1 VTRQLK
7 PKADPTAAPAILP
20 DQFIKWFAERG
31 WSPRAHQIELLARA
45 QAGKSVLL
53 IAPTGAGKTLAGF
66 MPTLTDLAERPKR
79 KPGEAR
85 RGVHTLY
92 ISPLKALAVDIE
104 RNLGKPVEEMGLPLT
119 LETRTG
125 DTPAHKRQRQK
136 LAPPDILLT
145 TPEQLALLI
154 ATSDARRFFEDLR
167 YVVFDELHSLV
178 TSKRGHLLALGLAR
192 LRAIVP
198 GLQAIGLS
206 ATVADPDELRR
217 WLVAQDGGKDA
228 PPPPPSAVPLP
239 RFAGEEPETS
249 PLDPPPFTGEGDHA
263 KRGGGGGTARPM
275 AELITVA
282 GGAKPDVSVLD
293 SRERVPWQGHSS
305 RYAIPEI
312 YELVKQHKT
321 SLLFVNTRSQ
331 AELLFAELW
340 RINEDSLPI
349 ALHHG
354 SLDVSQRRRV
364 EKAMETNSL
373 RAIVATSTLD
383 LGIDWGD
390 VDLVIHVGA
399 PKGASR
405 LAQRI
410 GRSNH
415 RMDEP
420 SKAILVPSNRFE
432 VLECRA
438 ALEASTVG
446 AQDTPPLNE
455 GALDVLAQHVLGVA
469 CGASFDA
476 DDLYREVLSAAP
488 YAGLDRNTFDRVVDF
503 VATGGYALRSY
514 ERYARIR
521 KTKEGFWR
529 VTHPRIAQ
537 QYRLN
542 VGTIIEVPALNVRY
556 VRHGKGPVARGGPV
570 LGKIEEAFLE
580 TLVYGDTFLFAGKVL
595 RFEGI
600 RENECFVSN
609 APGKDAKVPY
619 YGGGKFPLSTYLA
632 DQVRGMLADPKRW
645 KALPEQVAD
654 WLRLQAEFSI
664 LPKRGDLLVETFP
677 NGNRFYM
684 VAYPFEGRL
693 AHQTLGMLLT
703 RRLERMGAKPLGFVA
718 TDYVLG
724 VWALGDMGHMFKSG
738 KIRLGQLFDED
749 MLGDDL
755 DAWLADS
762 WMLKRTFRA
771 CAQISGLIE
780 KRFPGQEKSGR
791 QVTVSADLI
800 YDVLRT
806 HEPDHILLQ
815 ATRADAAAGLLDVRR
830 LADMLSRIK
839 GRIVHKDLDRISPL
853 AVPIMLEVGRER
865 VDGEAGDSLLSE
877 AEELLA
883 EAIGKG
889 SKSN

>member
-1 VTRQLK
+1 LFQISLGGGWSARYLWRVTRQGK
-7 PKADPTAAPAILP
+7 PRPDPKTTPAILP
-20 DQFIKWFAERG
+20 DQFIKWFGERG
-31 WSPRAHQIELLARA
+31 WSPRAHQIELLAKA
-45 QAGKSVLL
+45 QAGQSVLL

-66 MPTLTDLAERPKR
+66 LPTLTDLATKPKR

-85 RGVHTLY
+85 RGIHTLY

-104 RNLGKPVEEMGLPLT
+104 RNLTKPVGEMGLPVT
-119 LETRTG
+119 METRTG

-136 LAPPDILLT
+136 LVPPDILLT

-154 ATSDARRFFEDLR
+154 ATSDAKRFFEDLR

-206 ATVADPDELRR
+206 ATIADPDELRR
-217 WLVAQDGGKDA
+217 WLVAQE
-228 PPPPPSAVPLP
+228 PP
-239 RFAGEEPETS
+239 
-249 PLDPPPFTGEGDHA
+249 GD
-263 KRGGGGGTARPM
+263 M
-275 AELITVA
+275 SELITVG

-305 RYAIPEI
+305 RYAIPEV
-312 YELVKQHKT
+312 YELVKQHRT
-321 SLLFVNTRSQ
+321 TLLFVNTRSQ

-340 RINEDSLPI
+340 RINEDNLTI

-364 EKAMETNSL
+364 EKAMESNSL

-420 SKAILVPSNRFE
+420 SKAVLVPSNRFE

-446 AQDTPPLNE
+446 AQDTPPLAQ

-469 CGASFDA
+469 CGAPFDA
-476 DDLYREVLSAAP
+476 DGLYREVRTAEP
-488 YAGLDRNTFDRVVDF
+488 YAGLDRGTFDRVVEF
-503 VATGGYALRSY
+503 VATGGYALKTY
-514 ERYARIR
+514 ERYAKIR
-521 KTKEGFWR
+521 KTKEGLWR
-529 VTHPRIAQ
+529 VSHPRITQ

-556 VRHGKGPVARGGPV
+556 VRAGKGVVAPRGGPV
-570 LGKIEEAFLE
+570 LGNIEEAFLE
-580 TLVYGDTFLFAGKVL
+580 TLVHGDTFLFAGKVL

-600 RENECFVSN
+600 RENECYVSN

-632 DQVRGMLADPKRW
+632 EQVRGMLADPKRW

-703 RRLERMGAKPLGFVA
+703 RRLERFGARPLGFVA

-724 VWALGDMGHMFKSG
+724 VWALGDMGALFKKG
-738 KIRLGQLFDED
+738 KPSLGTLFDED

-830 LADMLSRIK
+830 LADMLSRIR
-839 GRIVHKDLDRISPL
+839 GRIMHKDLDRISPL

-877 AEELLA
+877 AEELIA
-883 EAIGKG
+883 EATGRPRA
-889 SKSN
+889 